1 MCTQSSMS
9 SGVSA
14 MMQSTCIPTS
24 ASSSYMFT
32 CSSTGYITQTYA
44 TVNCMGASTPVTVT
58 STACMVNPHP
68 VDTYDNDQAY
78 VNNVCYAPAP
88 TFSPTLSPSTPSGYW
103 THTYYSDALCTV
115 VDHVQS
121 SALGTCFSSFSS
133 GTSYS
138 MYVYSGLSGNTLS
151 ISVNTYSDSACT
163 VVTATAPF
171 SDTLNTC
178 GALSSGTYP
187 KSTYVSGSTAPS
199 VPAGYATSR
208 FVRKKNK

>member
-14 MMQSTCIPTS
+14 MMQYTCIPTS

-32 CSSTGYITQTYA
+32 CSSTGYITLTYA
-44 TVNCMGASTPVTVT
+44 TVDCMGASTPVTVT
-58 STACMVNPHP
+58 STACNLNPHP
-68 VDTYDNDQAY
+68 VDNYDNDQAY
-78 VNNVCYAPAP
+78 VNNVCYAPAI
-88 TFSPTLSPSTPSGYW
+88 PSTPSGYW
-103 THTYYSDALCTV
+103 THTLYTDAACTV

-121 SALGTCFSSFSS
+121 IALGTCFSS

-151 ISVNTYSDSACT
+151 MSMNTYSDSACT
-163 VVTATAPF
+163 VVTATAPI

-187 KSTYVSGSTAPS
+187 KSTYVSGSIAPS
-199 VPAGYATSR
+199 VPAGYTTSR
-208 FVRKKNK
+208 CARRNF